1 MDIEVK
7 VTAGTPIKQ
16 VILQE
21 IVAYKTTWVIFDRWV
36 SFASFSLPFHNGY
49 GLALKL
55 CYT

>member
-21 IVAYKTTWVIFDRWV
+21 IEAYKTTWVIFDRWI
-36 SFASFSLPFHNGY
+36 SSASFSFAFL
-49 GLALKL
+49 
-55 CYT
+55 